1 MSAPLTCDCV
11 QAYSQVMTTTAKT
24 TVPTLDDLRQAGT
37 AYLRHRDKAEASRVV
52 LHDLIQAVAG
62 TTSELQIAKAT
73 GVTRQ
78 TVRKAL
84 GK

>member
-1 MSAPLTCDCV
+1 
-11 QAYSQVMTTTAKT
+11 MTIARLHELGAT
-24 TVPTLDDLRQAGT
+24 
-37 AYLRHRDKAEASRVV
+37 YLRARAETEAAHSALRDAIRA
-52 LHDLIQAVAG
+52 AAG

>member
-1 MSAPLTCDCV
+1 MT
-11 QAYSQVMTTTAKT
+11 AYNQDMTTTAKT
-24 TVPTLDDLRQAGT
+24 TTTADLHKLGT
-37 AYLRHRDKAEASRVV
+37 AYLRARTRMEAAHVALREAIRDA
-52 LHDLIQAVAG
+52 AG

>member
-1 MSAPLTCDCV
+1 MNAPTLTAECV
-11 QAYSQVMTTTAKT
+11 PAYTQVMETTAKT
-24 TVPTLDDLRQAGT
+24 ATTANLHTLGT
-37 AYLRHRDKAEASRVV
+37 AYLRARAKMETAHAALRDGMRDAAR
-52 LHDLIQAVAG
+52 

>member
-1 MSAPLTCDCV
+1 MT
-11 QAYSQVMTTTAKT
+11 AYTQDMTTRVENTPAALHKFGLEYTRARTRMETAHAA
-24 TVPTLDDLRQAGT
+24 LR
-37 AYLRHRDKAEASRVV
+37 EAIR
-52 LHDLIQAVAG
+52 AAAG